1 MGGGTAKLLF
11 VIEPSKPLKFG
22 LRKADDPIFNQLH
35 RCTRVRTDQD
45 QHKSSVCIQP
55 LLKGIDDRGT
65 RGAWRQVLE
74 PKLRE
79 RGLGVS
85 YNRSESGKSNERS
98 TYSPRRILR
107 SKEQSKGR

>member
-1 MGGGTAKLLF
+1 MHPTTSERNRSQYHG
-11 VIEPSKPLKFG
+11 
-22 LRKADDPIFNQLH
+22 
-35 RCTRVRTDQD
+35 
-45 QHKSSVCIQP
+45 
-55 LLKGIDDRGT
+55 DRGT
-65 RGAWRQVLE
+65 RGAWGLVLE

-98 TYSPRRILR
+98 TYLPRRILR